1 MEYQRSIFESIFSP
15 HFQVDIKIHNK
26 VYHKILRISMIFEDL
41 CRIKSFFSDIQRVEK
56 LKFLARHFRRANFF
70 VLFQKFFSETGCVL
84 TLQFQISEGI
94 NFFEI
99 RGAFGRSQWE

>member
-1 MEYQRSIFESIFSP
+1 
-15 HFQVDIKIHNK
+15 
-26 VYHKILRISMIFEDL
+26 MIFADL

-84 TLQFQISEGI
+84 TLQFQISEGTFLASKI
-94 NFFEI
+94 KHLQPKKYFLIF
-99 RGAFGRSQWE
+99 SVK